1 MRTSRRVR
9 SGDGCSND
17 RRARRSA
24 GLIAAGIVSI
34 VGLFLSG
41 GVKGQ
46 ATSSP
51 APTAP
56 QTKAHNFAAE
66 IVEDEAKALKAPTG
80 FAGVKWLLN
89 VDEVKAIRPKA
100 IVTDADH
107 LHEQMEW
114 LGRTASV
121 SYGFNDG
128 LFVIAILTLSDSSA
142 ATFEKAQKYLQSEYG
157 NMPAAAKTD
166 KFLLSSTYKQG
177 RFCIMHTLGSDKYE
191 QVTLFRVK
199 M

>member
-1 MRTSRRVR
+1 MRTPRVR
-9 SGDGCSND
+9 SGDECPND

-24 GLIAAGIVSI
+24 GLIAAGVVSI
-34 VGLFLSG
+34 VGLLLSG

-51 APTAP
+51 TPSVHQPA
-56 QTKAHNFAAE
+56 QHNFAAE

-89 VDEVKAIRPKA
+89 IDEVKALRPKVVA
-100 IVTDADH
+100 TNADH
-107 LHEQMEW
+107 LWEEMEW

-128 LFVIAILTLSDSSA
+128 LFVIAILTMSDATA
-142 ATFEKAQKYLQSEYG
+142 ATFEKTQKYLQSEYG

-191 QVTLFRVK
+191 QVTIFRVK